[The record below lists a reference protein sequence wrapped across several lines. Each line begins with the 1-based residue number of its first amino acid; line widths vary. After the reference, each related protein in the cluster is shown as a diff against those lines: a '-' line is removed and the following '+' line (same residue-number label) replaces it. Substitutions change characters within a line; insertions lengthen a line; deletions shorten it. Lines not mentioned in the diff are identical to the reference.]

1 MARQSDTSS
10 YTTMSDSHSTE
21 SHHPTREEPVVD
33 AATSSHARRPKETV
47 TGFSSEI
54 ALDEH
59 TREGSRYVHNS
70 IATIV
75 TQILSGNRDVPG
87 VSVPLNTIIPDI
99 AACQEKAVVLSKNVT
114 DNVEQ
119 PNAHEGSKV
128 EKPSGKV
135 RSEKAKVT
143 QNVEDKSRA
152 ETINVE
158 ELSDNDLLATVVPRI
173 AKRVR
178 TRREKKAVELK
189 SPSKEVG
196 APNPHKQPESEST
209 HKRKSYGPTKAWS
222 KEVPKKVK
230 TKAVV
235 AESESDAPCDVTT
248 SMSRKKPTSSR
259 LALERELAQNAMDC
273 KEIVDLIKEA
283 GLMRTVSQLPKCY
296 ETLVK
301 EFIVN
306 LSEECADGTSKEFRK
321 VYVRGKCVTFSPSV
335 INQYLGR
342 ADEEQ
347 PELEVTDNTI
357 CQVITAKQVRK
368 WPLKGKLVASQ
379 LSVKYA
385 MLHKVGSAYWVPTN
399 HKSNVSMAL
408 GKFIYA
414 VGTKAKMDYGAY
426 IFDQTM
432 KHAGSFSVKGP
443 IAFPSLICGVVLNQ
457 FPNILTEND
466 FVRRRESPLAFS
478 YKLFLGKHVPDI
490 VVTSGET
497 SKTSHQPDKADV
509 IAVLKETCKE
519 LGARKNALEQLILQ
533 LESTAEDTD
542 GAEGQMAEGE
552 EEASS
557 EKEADE
563 EADDEAED

>member
-1 MARQSDTSS
+1 
-10 YTTMSDSHSTE
+10 MSDSLSTE
-21 SHHPTREEPVVD
+21 SYHPTREDPVVD

-47 TGFSSEI
+47 SGFSSEI
-54 ALDEH
+54 ALDEQ

-75 TQILSGNRDVPG
+75 TQILSGNRNVPG

-99 AACQEKAVVLSKNVT
+99 AACQDKAVVLRKNVT
-114 DNVEQ
+114 DNAEQ
-119 PNAHEGSKV
+119 PDAHEGSKV

-143 QNVEDKSRA
+143 QSVEDKSRA

-189 SPSKEVG
+189 SPSKDVG
-196 APNPHKQPESEST
+196 ATNPHKQPESEST

-235 AESESDAPCDVTT
+235 VESESDAPCDVTT
-248 SMSRKKPTSSR
+248 SMSRKKPSSSRLATSVPEVPIDNVSFHFASSVNRWKYVYHKR

-306 LSEECADGTSKEFRK
+306 LSEECADGRSKEFRK

-385 MLHKVGSAYWVPTN
+385 TQSW
-399 HKSNVSMAL
+399 SSQL
-408 GKFIYA
+408 G
-414 VGTKAKMDYGAY
+414 T
-426 IFDQTM
+426 
-432 KHAGSFSVKGP
+432 H
-443 IAFPSLICGVVLNQ
+443 
-457 FPNILTEND
+457 
-466 FVRRRESPLAFS
+466 
-478 YKLFLGKHVPDI
+478 
-490 VVTSGET
+490 
-497 SKTSHQPDKADV
+497 
-509 IAVLKETCKE
+509 
-519 LGARKNALEQLILQ
+519 
-533 LESTAEDTD
+533 
-542 GAEGQMAEGE
+542 
-552 EEASS
+552 
-557 EKEADE
+557 
-563 EADDEAED
+563 